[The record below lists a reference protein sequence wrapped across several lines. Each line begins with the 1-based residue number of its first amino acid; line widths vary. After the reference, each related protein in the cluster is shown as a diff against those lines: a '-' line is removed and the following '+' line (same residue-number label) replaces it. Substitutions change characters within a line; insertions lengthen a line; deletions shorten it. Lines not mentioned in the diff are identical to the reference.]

1 MISGGNLIN
10 KIRYFMKVE
19 IHENEERWYFN
30 QKWIKSYFSFSYA
43 DYHNHKRPGFWK
55 LLVLN
60 EDQINSKE
68 WFPARPHKNMEI
80 ISIPLEWELHHKD
93 SLGNNEKIKKWSV
106 QTISA
111 WSGISHSE
119 VNDHIDDPLHVLH
132 IWIESENHNGEPLYQ
147 QQKYF
152 KKDRINTWQMLVSWD
167 KKDNCN
173 FIYQDAYIS
182 RIALLTKETITY
194 QKRNK
199 NNGVYFFVIEGDVI
213 IWDNPLATNDA
224 VAVNLDDKNILVNL
238 KWKNADILAIE
249 VPMQLKN
256 RI

>member
-30 QKWIKSYFSFSYA
+30 QKWIQSYFSFSYA

-60 EDQINSKE
+60 EDQISTKE

-93 SLGNNEKIKKWSV
+93 SLWNNEKIKKWSV

-119 VNDHIDDPLHVLH
+119 VNDHTEDPLHVLH

-147 QQKYF
+147 Q
-152 KKDRINTWQMLVSWD
+152 
-167 KKDNCN
+167 
-173 FIYQDAYIS
+173 
-182 RIALLTKETITY
+182 
-194 QKRNK
+194 
-199 NNGVYFFVIEGDVI
+199 
-213 IWDNPLATNDA
+213 
-224 VAVNLDDKNILVNL
+224 
-238 KWKNADILAIE
+238 
-249 VPMQLKN
+249 
-256 RI
+256 